1 MLTPP
6 APFRLRPMRL
16 SDVDTVLEIERLS
29 FPTPSKAILY
39 RRELTEN
46 PLAHYQVVTVAKA
59 GRPEKVV
66 GHAGYWLIAG
76 EIHVMTVATHPNWRG
91 RGLGELLL
99 LNILFTACDEAAEM
113 VTLEVRRSNHVA
125 QALYH
130 KYGFE
135 LVGER
140 RRYYRDTGEDALL
153 LNLSGL
159 DAGYRGLLEQKREAL
174 FIRLR
179 SEA

>member
-1 MLTPP
+1 
-6 APFRLRPMRL
+6 MRL

-29 FPTPSKAILY
+29 FPTPSKASLY

-46 PLAHYQVVTVAKA
+46 PLAHYQVVAVAGA
-59 GRPEKVV
+59 GRPEATI
-66 GHAGYWLIAG
+66 GHAGYWLMAG
-76 EIHVMTVATHPNWRG
+76 EIHVSTVATHPDWRG

-99 LNILFTACDEAAEM
+99 LNILFTACDEAAEV
-113 VTLEVRRSNHVA
+113 VTLEVRRSNCAA

-130 KYGFE
+130 KYRFE
-135 LVGER
+135 VVGER

-153 LNLSGL
+153 MTLFTL
-159 DAGYRGLLEQKREAL
+159 DAPYRNVLEQKREAL
-174 FIRLR
+174 FDRLR